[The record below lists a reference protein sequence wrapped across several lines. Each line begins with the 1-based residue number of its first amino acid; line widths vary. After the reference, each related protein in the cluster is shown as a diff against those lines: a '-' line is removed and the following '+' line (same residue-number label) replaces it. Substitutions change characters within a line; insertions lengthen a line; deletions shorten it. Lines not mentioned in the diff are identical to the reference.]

1 MRSGAQIPKEV
12 APPKNA
18 ARCSPFR
25 VSAIMG
31 GVLELQQTALWCAC
45 GRDRIEG
52 NGQCSTCNR
61 RARLSR
67 EKFAGHREEVL
78 ERDGYRAQCCGV
90 IEGLLVH
97 HRRPG
102 RSARRL
108 MISLC
113 RRCHTRIHRTL
124 RPRFTFPAEL
134 RPLWR
139 EVHPGQVE
147 QLCLPLTAG
156 FAPTIE
162 AEQPALF
169 EAAA

>member
-1 MRSGAQIPKEV
+1 
-12 APPKNA
+12 
-18 ARCSPFR
+18 
-25 VSAIMG
+25 
-31 GVLELQQTALWCAC
+31 
-45 GRDRIEG
+45 
-52 NGQCSTCNR
+52 
-61 RARLSR
+61 
-67 EKFAGHREEVL
+67 
-78 ERDGYRAQCCGV
+78 
-90 IEGLLVH
+90 
-97 HRRPG
+97 
-102 RSARRL
+102 L

-113 RRCHTRIHRTL
+113 RRCHTKIHRTL

-147 QLCLPLTAG
+147 QLYFRFTTQ